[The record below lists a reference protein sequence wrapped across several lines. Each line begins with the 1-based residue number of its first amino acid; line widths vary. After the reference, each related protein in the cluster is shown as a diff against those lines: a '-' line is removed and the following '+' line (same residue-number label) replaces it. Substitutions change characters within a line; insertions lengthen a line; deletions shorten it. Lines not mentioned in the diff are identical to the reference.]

1 MKQLLSKKIGLV
13 FIIIQ
18 FLLTVGLI
26 GLILYVDILPEKY
39 LLVIAVVL
47 IFLLA
52 YTFFSQMAK
61 KMYIVGRV
69 LSGIFCV
76 IIIVGAAYLWR
87 GFQAINNMSDVDIK
101 VDEVSAIVLVEDPA
115 QSVDDAVDYEFGIL
129 KDIGREYTDSMLNNL
144 ETELGKKLLTKEYED
159 AVSLV
164 DALYNKEIKVI
175 IFNEAFREMITE
187 LHENFETETRVLGNH
202 QIETVVDIT
211 EEEDKVVENDD
222 FKKPFIIYC
231 SGIDTYGKI
240 SKTSRS
246 DVNIV
251 AVVNPET
258 AQILLINTPRDY
270 YVPLSISNGKCDK
283 LTHAGIYGVDV
294 SVETLEMLYDID
306 IDYYARVNFS
316 GLTDIVDALGG
327 VKVYSDFTFTSDW
340 GPSFK
345 EGYNEVNGKQALA
358 FCRER
363 HHLGSGDLQRGI
375 NHQHMITAIIDKAT
389 SPAVLKNFNKLMDSV
404 EGAFETNMKTK
415 KITKFVKMQMDE
427 NPKWNIES
435 MSAGGTGGK
444 TYTYSMPGQRSYV
457 MYPDEDTISEIQDA
471 IKTILD
477 GKKLK
482 KNKDKEDGK
491 DKDKDTGK
499 DSNESSQTKKSG
511 E

>member
-39 LLVIAVVL
+39 LLVIAILLV
-47 IFLLA
+47 FLLA

-87 GFQAINNMSDVDIK
+87 GYQAINNMSDVDIK
-101 VDEVSAIVLVEDPA
+101 VDEVSAIVLAEDPA

-129 KDIGREYTDSMLNNL
+129 KEIGREYTDAMLNNL
-144 ETELGKKLLTKEYED
+144 ETELGKKLLTREYED

-175 IFNEAFREMITE
+175 IFNEAYREMITE

-202 QIETVVDIT
+202 QIETVVEIT
-211 EEEDKVVENDD
+211 EEEDKVDENSDL
-222 FKKPFIIYC
+222 KKPFIMYC

-270 YVPLSISNGKCDK
+270 YVPLSISNGKGDK

-363 HHLGSGDLQRGI
+363 HHLGSGDLQRGK
-375 NHQHMITAIIDKAT
+375 NHQHMITAIIDKVT
-389 SPAVLKNFNKLMDSV
+389 SPAILKNFNKLMDSV

-415 KITKFVKMQMDE
+415 KITRFVKMQMDE

-435 MSAGGTGGK
+435 LSAGGTGGK
-444 TYTYSMPGQRSYV
+444 TYTYSMPSQRSYV
-457 MYPDEDTISEIQDA
+457 MYPDENSISEIKDA

-482 KNKDKEDGK
+482 KDKEDGK
-491 DKDKDTGK
+491 DKDSDNGK
-499 DSNESSQTKKSG
+499 DKNESSQTKKSG
-511 E
+511 D